1 MASNFPISMVLSGGV
16 ANLFPGHQKT
26 SAAPEAIVE
35 KPKTPEVIN
44 SPVPEVSESE
54 WETDV
59 TEDEQEQAVV
69 KQDTPHLEDALAK
82 LDQLDLESDDEMRYQ
97 RQSKT
102 AGKREEKPHVV
113 VQPPLVEASLHPN
126 PPQMTNGTNGMNG
139 FHKEEVEEAVVEEET
154 APTSTFISEMI
165 DIDDLLMK
173 GSHFVALD
181 SSPVFFNEEE
191 DSTPKTHSGDFSN
204 AKPIADIVQVGAV
217 TTCQGGFL
225 FIPHLAVG
233 SPVYTIYLRPIYASA
248 PHTTQHSLS
257 IVLPKG
263 IIIVNSVSI
272 FSISILY
279 FFNLEYSSSVYYHLL
294 KICFS
299 GRRVALVVRCCKGDF
314 SIHTIY
320 LFKFWFS

>member
-1 MASNFPISMVLSGGV
+1 MIAITIMFFSVRPSTQILRKTRLTVDLLHGSNSKRRAKQNQNQQVNSQLSHDVIKLSIDVIFIAFSGGV

-26 SAAPEAIVE
+26 AAPELIIE

-59 TEDEQEQAVV
+59 TEDEQEQVVV

-113 VQPPLVEASLHPN
+113 VQPPLVEASHPN

-139 FHKEEVEEAVVEEET
+139 FHKEEVEEAVVEEEA

-191 DSTPKTHSGDFSN
+191 DSTPKTLSDDFTN

-217 TTCQGGFL
+217 TTIQGGFL
-225 FIPHLAVG
+225 FIPHSAVG
-233 SPVYTIYLRPIYASA
+233 SPVYTI
-248 PHTTQHSLS
+248 
-257 IVLPKG
+257 
-263 IIIVNSVSI
+263 
-272 FSISILY
+272 
-279 FFNLEYSSSVYYHLL
+279 
-294 KICFS
+294 
-299 GRRVALVVRCCKGDF
+299 
-314 SIHTIY
+314 
-320 LFKFWFS
+320 